1 MSYVGNVVSYRA
13 IMDKQ
18 NSEWGFDID
27 DAQAIEWLAEFL
39 AHTKV
44 GLIMENKTCY
54 IPICDGRGDLPHDMY
69 KVVQTAKLDG
79 ITTLEE
85 AECSKGTI
93 VPMRWTTDN
102 FHDRYHRD
110 DRDYTT
116 QSNQTYTI
124 GQGFIFTS
132 FNKGFVAMAIE
143 AIPTDDEGAP
153 LIPAG
158 QSWLE
163 AAAHYLAYK
172 IGRKRWFQDSLT
184 DKKFQILER
193 DKEWYFAQAVNTK
206 FPSNVDQAESEKNSI
221 LRTIPDVQAHASF
234 FANFQLP
241 EKRKFRNTIGNTVS
255 VPSKTTQSK
264 DNLA

>member
-1 MSYVGNVVSYRA
+1 
-13 IMDKQ
+13 MDKQ
-18 NSEWGFDID
+18 ISEWGFDID

-54 IPICDGRGDLPHDMY
+54 IPICDGRGDLPSDMY
-69 KVVQTAKLDG
+69 KVVQTAFLDC
-79 ITTLEE
+79 IDTIEQ
-85 AECSKGTI
+85 AECGEGVI
-93 VPMRWTTDN
+93 IPMRWSTDN

-116 QSNQTYTI
+116 ESAHTYTI

-132 FNKGFVAMAIE
+132 FSKGFVAMAIE
-143 AIPTDDEGAP
+143 AIPTDEDGSP

-163 AAAHYLAYK
+163 AAAHYLAFK
-172 IGRKRWFQDSLT
+172 MARKRWMQDGLS
-184 DKKFQILER
+184 DKKFQLVER
-193 DKEWYFAQAVNTK
+193 DKEWYFAQAVNSTK
-206 FPSNVDQAESEKNSI
+206 IPSNVDQAESEKNSI
-221 LRTIPDVQAHASF
+221 LRTIPDTQAHSSF

-241 EKRKFRNTIGNTVS
+241 EKRKFRNSISNATSSPGKV
-255 VPSKTTQSK
+255 TQSK
-264 DNLA
+264 SNIA